1 MQTNN
6 QSFKKEVYSKPTMG
20 LLVFISGVLLLLF
33 SIGLAI
39 SVGAANLDF
48 FAIWRAVFQYDA
60 TREAD
65 QIVMSLRLPREL
77 GAAIVGAAF
86 AVSGAIMQGLTR
98 NPLAEPGLLGLNAG
112 ASLALACMYA
122 FYPGASYLFIMFLSF
137 VGAGLGAGIVF
148 GLSSLKA
155 GGMSP
160 IRITLAG
167 AAVSTLLTALAEGI
181 AIHNKVSQDLAF
193 WIAGG
198 VSGVNWSQLKIIFP
212 VVLAGVLLSVLFAR
226 ELTVLSF
233 GEEVAKGL
241 GQRTFLVKMILMMI
255 VLILAG
261 AAVSIVGA
269 VAFVGLMIPHI
280 IRFFVGT
287 DYRLILP
294 CSAVFGSLF
303 MVLADA
309 IAKTINAPFETPVGA
324 VVAIAGIPFFFYL
337 VRKGGR
343 GS

>member
-1 MQTNN
+1 MQTEN
-6 QSFKKEVYSKPTMG
+6 QSKVYSKPAN
-20 LLVFISGVLLLLF
+20 GVIVLIVSTLLLLV
-33 SIGLAI
+33 SIGLGI
-39 SVGAANLDF
+39 SVGAADLDF
-48 FAIWRAVFQYDA
+48 FAVWRAIFQFDA
-60 TREAD
+60 TRQAD

-77 GAAIVGAAF
+77 GAALVGAAF
-86 AVSGAIMQGLTR
+86 AVSGAMMQGLTR

-112 ASLALACMYA
+112 ASLALACIYA
-122 FYPGASYLFIMFLSF
+122 FLPGSSYLSIMLLSF
-137 VGAGLGAGIVF
+137 VGAGIGAGIVF
-148 GLSSLKA
+148 GLGSLKA

-181 AIHNKVSQDLAF
+181 AIYYQVSQDLAF

-198 VSGVNWSQLKIIFP
+198 VSGVNWSQLQIVTP
-212 VVLAGVLLSVLFAR
+212 VVLIGILLAILFSR
-226 ELTVLSF
+226 ELTILSF

-241 GQRTFLVKMILMMI
+241 GQRTFFIKSILMVI
-255 VLILAG
+255 VFILAG

-269 VAFVGLMIPHI
+269 VAFIGLMVPHM

-287 DYRLILP
+287 DFRWILP
-294 CSAVFGSLF
+294 CSAIVGSLL
-303 MVLADA
+303 MVVADT

-337 VRKGGR
+337 VRRGGR
-343 GS
+343 LY